1 MTPNLQPVV
10 FRGRLA
16 AAAATDHFVL
26 APHIE
31 VLELDHPE
39 RLFVS
44 VMCFHAR
51 DVLIGR
57 SPGPYRHAAAEMAA
71 RSTLIDA
78 HDFQSIEHWPDA
90 ELAER
95 YHVPLDQ
102 VDAMRRDLA
111 LPERVLPSRGG

>member
-16 AAAATDHFVL
+16 AAATENRFFL

-31 VLELDHPE
+31 VLEDDHPE

-51 DVLIGR
+51 DIIVGR
-57 SPGPYRHAAAEMAA
+57 AAQPYSDANAELAA
-71 RSTLIDA
+71 RRALIDED
-78 HDFQSIEHWPDA
+78 DFRECWHLDDA
-90 ELAER
+90 TLAER
-95 YHVPLDQ
+95 YVVPLEQISAKRIYLISAARQREGQ
-102 VDAMRRDLA
+102 V
-111 LPERVLPSRGG
+111 

>member
-1 MTPNLQPVV
+1 MTPNLQPIV

-16 AAAATDHFVL
+16 AAASTSRFFL

-31 VLELDHPE
+31 ALEDDHPD

-51 DVLIGR
+51 EVIIGR
-57 SPGPYRHAAAEMAA
+57 APAPYQDADAELAA
-71 RSTLIDA
+71 RRALI
-78 HDFQSIEHWPDA
+78 HDQDFRVCWQYDDA

-95 YHVPLDQ
+95 YVVPLEQ
-102 VDAMRRDLA
+102 IAAKRDDLQ
-111 LPERVLPSRGG
+111 RDGVRS